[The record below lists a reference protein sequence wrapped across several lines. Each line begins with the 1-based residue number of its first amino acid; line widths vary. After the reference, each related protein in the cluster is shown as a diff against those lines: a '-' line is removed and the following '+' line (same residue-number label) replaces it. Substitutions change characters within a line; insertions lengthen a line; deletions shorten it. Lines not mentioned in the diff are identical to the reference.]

1 MDGIDIPGHFIIP
14 EDELEWE
21 FSTSGGPGGQHANR
35 SATRVEL
42 RWNYQHSRTLS
53 LAEKTRIK
61 RKAGARAGGGVLRI
75 TSDRSR
81 SQHRNRLEARDR
93 LAAIVVEA
101 LRPDKIRRSTKPSRS
116 AREKRREDKR
126 RRGET
131 KRMRQRPEY

>member
-1 MDGIDIPGHFIIP
+1 MDGIEIPGHFTIP

-42 RWNYQHSRTLS
+42 RWDYQRSRALS
-53 LAEKTRIK
+53 LAEKTTIK
-61 RKAGARAGGGVLRI
+61 RKSGSRSVGGVLRV
-75 TSDRSR
+75 TSDQSR
-81 SQHRNRLEARDR
+81 TQPRNRLDARDR
-93 LAAIVVEA
+93 LADLLVEA
-101 LRPDKIRRSTKPSRS
+101 FRPEKQRRATKPSRS
-116 AREKRREDKR
+116 ARAKRRENKR